1 MNYVLLIL
9 PVAALILSV
18 FLAIRAVKH
27 GKKAKTAL
35 VSQLT
40 AFMIVCAVTI
50 AVPMV
55 VSAATDD
62 STNATTTSAADDG
75 TNAGKEGL
83 GLLAAGLVTGLA
95 GIGGGIAVGAA
106 SPAAIGATAED
117 PKSFGKSLI
126 FVALGEGIA
135 LYGLLISILI
145 LNKI

>member
-1 MNYVLLIL
+1 MNYVLFTI

-18 FLAIRAVKH
+18 LLAVRAVKN
-27 GKKAKTAL
+27 GKKAKSAL
-35 VSQLT
+35 VSQIA

-55 VSAATDD
+55 ASAATEEP
-62 STNATTTSAADDG
+62 AAGTTTSANDG

>member
-1 MNYVLLIL
+1 MNYVLFTI
-9 PVAALILSV
+9 PVAALILSIL
-18 FLAIRAVKH
+18 LAVRAVKN

-35 VSQLT
+35 VSQIA

-55 VSAATDD
+55 ASAATEQP
-62 STNATTTSAADDG
+62 TATTTSSNDG